1 MASFTELDINNKKI
15 DTSVLTEPEYFGNA
29 LLDYGE
35 CRIGSEIWTKHG
47 LTQQDKEAFEAY
59 QELCYNFSIALI
71 DDPMWFDGS
80 FKALEDY
87 AIETSEA
94 KRETIIAVME
104 EINALYGIG
113 NGVSSDI
120 LTSESQKYY
129 YNCACDFCRTH
140 NDVVSQETES
150 LCVEEGGDREEEDI
164 DIDAED
170 AEEEGDAEG
179 EEAEWYESERERRYE
194 MEVENARDN
203 YAYDS
208 D

>member
-1 MASFTELDINNKKI
+1 MASFTELDINNTKI

-29 LLDYGE
+29 LLEYGE

-59 QELCYNFSIALI
+59 QELCYNLSKASL

-80 FKALEDY
+80 FQALEDY
-87 AIETSEA
+87 AATTPEA
-94 KRETIIAVME
+94 KRDTILTVIV

-113 NGVSSDI
+113 NGVSSD
-120 LTSESQKYY
+120 TQPVGSELYY

-140 NDVVSQETES
+140 NEAVGQETVS
-150 LCVEEGGDREEEDI
+150 LCSEDGSNREEE
-164 DIDAED
+164 ED
-170 AEEEGDAEG
+170 AEEDSEEIEEIDTEE

>member
-140 NDVVSQETES
+140 NDI
-150 LCVEEGGDREEEDI
+150 DAEEDI
-164 DIDAED
+164 DIDAEED
-170 AEEEGDAEG
+170 IDIDAEG